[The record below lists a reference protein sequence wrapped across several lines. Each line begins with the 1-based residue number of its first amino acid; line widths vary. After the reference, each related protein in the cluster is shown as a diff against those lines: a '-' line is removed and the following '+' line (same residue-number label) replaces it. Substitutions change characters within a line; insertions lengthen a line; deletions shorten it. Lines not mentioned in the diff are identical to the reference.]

1 MWQAIKNWIKNKLTP
16 AKPLKPAPEVI
27 KPLEP
32 IPNQEEVDNFPIDKN
47 LKIALI
53 RGHGSDD
60 SGAVGNGTSEVE
72 YNTWIMDYV
81 SKKTR
86 RNVKLFY
93 GKKSL
98 DTVYK
103 AVLWAPDVSIQL
115 HLNSFNG
122 SANGCEVLV
131 LSGDTRSYPLAEKFA
146 KEFTQEFGR
155 TLRRPE
161 AKGKKI
167 LSSADRGA
175 ASLRA
180 APKGVKI
187 LVEPFFIDNKNDF
200 VPKEEYAKFLTKF
213 VDNI

>member
-1 MWQAIKNWIKNKLTP
+1 
-16 AKPLKPAPEVI
+16 
-27 KPLEP
+27 
-32 IPNQEEVDNFPIDKN
+32 
-47 LKIALI
+47 
-53 RGHGSDD
+53 
-60 SGAVGNGTSEVE
+60 
-72 YNTWIMDYV
+72 MDYV

-86 RNVKLFY
+86 RNVKSFY

-103 AVLWAPDVSIQL
+103 AVSWVPDVSIQL

-122 SANGCEVLV
+122 TANGCEVLV
-131 LSGDTRSYPLAEKFA
+131 LSGDTRSYALAEKFA

-161 AKGKKI
+161 VKGKKI
-167 LSSADRGA
+167 LSSVDRGA

-200 VPKEEYAKFLTKF
+200 VSKEEYAKFLTKF